1 MSYRRP
7 IRALVNLSSLST
19 QYKTYDH
26 FMKWPTSLP
35 HSTSTSPSKRICVG
49 FIYDYLRANRIK
61 RTWQTQKAPVTSL
74 PLSQSLTLS
83 LLHDVIGSMLGVL
96 GTWIQLFPI
105 EFFNRLY
112 KGSEEGTIHLD
123 NNDDDDDGHSH
134 LQVNP
139 QGTNSM
145 KLSARDSDV
154 HSFFTLSLERW
165 EWSN

>member
-83 LLHDVIGSMLGVL
+83 LLHDVIGCMLGVL
-96 GTWIQLFPI
+96 GMLMKLFPI
-105 EFFNRLY
+105 ELFNGLY
-112 KGSEEGTIHLD
+112 SSGSEEGTFHP
-123 NNDDDDDGHSH
+123 DDGHSH
-134 LQVNP
+134 WQVQVP
-139 QGTNSM
+139 PRTNSI
-145 KLSARDSDV
+145 KLSAYDSDAHIV
-154 HSFFTLSLERW
+154 IHTHIGAVGVVQ
-165 EWSN
+165 